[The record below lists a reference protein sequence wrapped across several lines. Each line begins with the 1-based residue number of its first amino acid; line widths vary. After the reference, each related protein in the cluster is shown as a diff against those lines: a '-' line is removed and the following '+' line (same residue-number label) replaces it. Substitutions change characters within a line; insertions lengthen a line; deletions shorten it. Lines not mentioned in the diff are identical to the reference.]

1 MKKKSEG
8 FSIGDL
14 VNIFLPKIWLIV
26 IVAMVF
32 GFAMG
37 AYSLFV
43 KDKTYTSEVTFD
55 IPIGYVNVN
64 ISELEFSQKLVDK
77 YSETI
82 KLKTFV
88 RTVYDKVLADERY
101 QNECEDTL
109 TVGLI
114 SSSLAFQHRGD
125 TTLFTIKVT
134 TTDSKLSFIIAEQ
147 VTNALTETKD
157 EDELDV
163 VSHPEQ
169 PTTPNSKNTVRNTM
183 LGVIIGAV
191 LSMAV
196 VFVANILDVTVRD
209 RKKLEDNFDYPI
221 LGVIPRYDVE
231 PEAEGGRGK

>member
-14 VNIFLPKIWLIV
+14 VDIFLPKIWFIV

-37 AYSLFV
+37 AYSLFI

-64 ISELEFSQKLVDK
+64 LSELEYSQKLVDK
-77 YSETI
+77 YKEQI
-82 KLKTFV
+82 KIKTFV
-88 RTVYDKVLADERY
+88 RDVYDKVLADERY
-101 QNECEDTL
+101 QNECEDVL

-114 SSSLAFQHRGD
+114 SNSLSFQQRGE

-134 TTDSKLSFIIAEQ
+134 TNDSKLSYIIAEQ
-147 VTNALTETKD
+147 LRNALTETRD
-157 EDELDV
+157 DDELDV

-169 PTTPNSKNTVRNTM
+169 PTAPNSKNTVRNTL
-183 LGVIIGAV
+183 LGVIVGTVVA
-191 LSMAV
+191 MAV
-196 VFVANILDVTVRD
+196 VFITNVLDVTVRN
-209 RKKLEDNFDYPI
+209 RKKLEDTFDYPV
-221 LGVIPRYDVE
+221 LGVIPRYDVDLSG
-231 PEAEGGRGK
+231 EGDKRK